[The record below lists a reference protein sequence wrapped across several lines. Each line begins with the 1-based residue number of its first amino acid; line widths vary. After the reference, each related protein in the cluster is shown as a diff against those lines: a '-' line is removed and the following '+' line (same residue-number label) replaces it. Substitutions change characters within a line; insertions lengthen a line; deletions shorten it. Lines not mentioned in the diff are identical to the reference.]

1 MREEVRRA
9 FARAFLPVWKDAGRD
24 EGDMPSVNV
33 EIPREEKFGDYSATA
48 AMALA
53 KPLKTAPRKIAEA
66 ALKNIKDDPL
76 FESASIAG
84 PGYINVTL
92 NPATVKEEFAK
103 IPDDSSEY
111 GNLERESSE
120 KLLIEFVSANPTGP
134 LHIGHGRGAAFGDVL
149 ARVLRKAGY
158 DVTREYY
165 VNDAGLQME
174 NLGLSTLA
182 RYKELHGMDVVFP
195 ENGYHGDYINEI
207 ADEIKEAEGD
217 VYLNRPDGEV
227 LPFFI
232 KRTAD
237 KILGGIKDD
246 LENFRVS
253 FDNWVSETV
262 FHEAGKVESAIEHLK
277 RSGEVF
283 EKDGALW
290 LRTTGAGD
298 EKDRVVKRSN
308 GATTYFAA
316 DIAYHDDKY
325 ERGYSRHINIW
336 GADHHGYVAR
346 LKAAVAALGKEPESL
361 QPLLIQ
367 LVHLK
372 RGGEAVA
379 MSTRAGEFATLK
391 EVVDEV
397 GVDAA
402 RFFFLTRSHESHLEF
417 DLELAKK
424 QSSEN
429 PVYYVQYGHAR
440 ISNIFK
446 TAGER
451 GIGGIP
457 KEADWDRLAL
467 DEEVKIMKKAL
478 SFPDLVE
485 DCAKSLAPHSI
496 SHYLMELAG
505 MFHRYYNVHRV
516 VSDDAELTN
525 ARLAFVAR
533 LRTVLKNG
541 LELLGVTAPDRM

>member
-1 MREEVRRA
+1 MRKEAKKA
-9 FARAFLPVWKDAGRD
+9 FRNAFLTVWRKAGHD
-24 EGDMPSVNV
+24 EGDMPPINV
-33 EIPREEKFGDYSATA
+33 EIPREEKFGDFSATA
-48 AMALA
+48 AMALTTS
-53 KPLKTAPRKIAEA
+53 LKIPPRKIAEA
-66 ALKNIKDDPL
+66 ALKNIKDNPL
-76 FESASIAG
+76 FESSSIAG

-92 NPATVKEEFAK
+92 NRATVREEFAK
-103 IPDDSSEY
+103 IPDDSSDY
-111 GNLERESSE
+111 GSLKRERSE

-182 RYKELHGMDVVFP
+182 RYKELHGRTVEFP
-195 ENGYHGDYINEI
+195 KNGYHGDYIKEI
-207 ADEIKEAEGD
+207 AQEIKESEGD
-217 VYLNRPDGEV
+217 VYLDRPIEEA
-227 LPFFI
+227 LPFFT
-232 KRTAD
+232 KQTAD
-237 KILGGIKDD
+237 KILGGIKSD
-246 LENFRVS
+246 LETFRVT

-262 FHEAGKVESAIEHLK
+262 FHETGKVEHALEHLK
-277 RSGEVF
+277 KSGEIF

-290 LRTTGAGD
+290 LRTSGAGD

-325 ERGYSRHINIW
+325 ERGYTRHINIW

-346 LKAAVAALGKEPESL
+346 LKAAVAALGKEPDSL

-379 MSTRAGEFATLK
+379 MSTRAGEFETLK

-446 TAGER
+446 TASGR
-451 GIGGIP
+451 GIVGIP
-457 KEADWDRLAL
+457 KDVDWDRLEL
-467 DEEVKIMKKAL
+467 DEEIKIMKKAL
-478 SFPDLVE
+478 SFPDLVD
-485 DCAKSLAPHSI
+485 DCANSLAPHSI
-496 SHYLMELAG
+496 THYLMELAG

-516 VSDDAELTN
+516 VSDDAETTK
-525 ARLAFVAR
+525 ARLAFTAR

-541 LELLGVTAPDRM
+541 LELLGVSAPDRM

>member
-1 MREEVRRA
+1 MREEVRKA
-9 FARAFLPVWKDAGRD
+9 LTRAFLLVWKDAGHD
-24 EGDMPSVNV
+24 ESDMPTINV
-33 EIPREEKFGDYSATA
+33 EIPREDKFGDYSATA
-48 AMALA
+48 AMAFA
-53 KPLKTAPRKIAEA
+53 KPLKRAPRKIAEA
-66 ALKNIKDDPL
+66 ALKHIKDDPL

-84 PGYINVTL
+84 AGYINVTL
-92 NPATVKEEFAK
+92 NPQRVKEEFAK
-103 IPDDSSEY
+103 IPDDSSDY
-111 GNLERESSE
+111 GTLTREPSE

-149 ARVLRKAGY
+149 ARVLRKAGH

-182 RYKELHGMDVVFP
+182 RYKELHGVDVEFP
-195 ENGYHGDYINEI
+195 ENGYHGDYIKDI
-207 ADEIKEAEGD
+207 AGEIKKSEGD
-217 VYLNRPDGEV
+217 VYLDKPVEEA

-232 KRTAD
+232 KQTAD
-237 KILGGIKDD
+237 KILGGIKSD
-246 LENFRVS
+246 LETFRVS

-262 FHEAGKVESAIEHLK
+262 FHETGKVEHALEHLK
-277 RSGEVF
+277 KSGEVF

-290 LRTTGAGD
+290 LRTSAAGD

-325 ERGYSRHINIW
+325 ERGYTRHINIW

-379 MSTRAGEFATLK
+379 MSTRAGEFVTLK

-397 GVDAA
+397 GIDAA
-402 RFFFLTRSHESHLEF
+402 RFFFLMRSHESQLEF

-446 TAGER
+446 TASER
-451 GIGGIP
+451 EIDGVP
-457 KEADWDRLAL
+457 KEVDWNRLEL
-467 DEEVKIMKKAL
+467 DEEIKIMKKAL

-485 DCAKSLAPHSI
+485 DCATSLAPHSI
-496 SHYLMELAG
+496 THYLMELTG
-505 MFHRYYNVHRV
+505 MFHRYYNAHRV
-516 VSDDAELTN
+516 VTDDAGLTN
-525 ARLAFVAR
+525 ARLAFIAR

-541 LELLGVTAPDRM
+541 LELLGVSAPDRM

>member
-1 MREEVRRA
+1 MREEVRKA
-9 FARAFLPVWKDAGRD
+9 FTKAFLSVWKDAGHD
-24 EGDMPSVNV
+24 ESDMPPVNV
-33 EIPREEKFGDYSATA
+33 EKPREEKFGDYSATA
-48 AMALA
+48 AMAFA
-53 KPLKTAPRKIAEA
+53 KLLKTAPRKIAEA
-66 ALKNIKDDPL
+66 ALKYIKDDPL
-76 FESASIAG
+76 FESSSIAG
-84 PGYINVTL
+84 AGYINVTL
-92 NPATVKEEFAK
+92 DSARVKEEFAK
-103 IPDDSSEY
+103 IPDDSSDY
-111 GNLERESSE
+111 GSVTRESTE
-120 KLLIEFVSANPTGP
+120 KLLVEFVSANPTGP

-149 ARVLRKAGY
+149 ARVLKKAGH

-182 RYKELHGMDVVFP
+182 RYKELHSVDVEFP
-195 ENGYHGDYINEI
+195 ESGYHGEYIKDI
-207 ADEIKEAEGD
+207 ASEIKESEGD
-217 VYLNRPDGEV
+217 VYLKKPDDEA

-232 KRTAD
+232 KQTAD
-237 KILGGIKDD
+237 KILDGIKGD
-246 LENFRVS
+246 LETFRVS
-253 FDNWVSETV
+253 FDNWVSERA
-262 FHEAGKVESAIEHLK
+262 FFQAGKVDATIQRLLDFK
-277 RSGEVF
+277 KIY
-283 EKDGALW
+283 EKDRALW
-290 LRTTGAGD
+290 LKTSGAGD

-316 DIAYHDDKY
+316 DIAYHEDKY
-325 ERGYSRHINIW
+325 ERGFTRLINIW

-379 MSTRAGEFATLK
+379 MSTRAGKFETLK

-446 TAGER
+446 TASAS
-451 GIGGIP
+451 GINSVPQEVDYG
-457 KEADWDRLAL
+457 RLEL
-467 DEEVKIMKKAL
+467 DEEIKIMKKAL
-478 SFPDLVE
+478 SLPELVE
-485 DCAKSLAPHSI
+485 DCANSLAPHSVT
-496 SHYLMELAG
+496 HYLMELAG

-541 LELLGVTAPDRM
+541 LELLGVSAPDRM

>member
-1 MREEVRRA
+1 MREETRKA
-9 FARAFLPVWKDAGRD
+9 FRKAFLSVWKDAGHD
-24 EGDMPSVNV
+24 ESDMPPVNV
-33 EIPREEKFGDYSATA
+33 EKPREEKFGDYSATA
-48 AMALA
+48 AMAFA
-53 KPLKTAPRKIAEA
+53 KLLKTAPRKIAEA

-76 FESASIAG
+76 FESSSIAG

-92 NPATVKEEFAK
+92 NRTMVKEEFAT
-103 IPDDSSEY
+103 IPDDSSDY
-111 GNLERESSE
+111 GSVKRESSE

-149 ARVLRKAGY
+149 ARVLRKAGH

-182 RYKELHGMDVVFP
+182 RYKELHNVDVEFP
-195 ENGYHGDYINEI
+195 ENGYHGEYIKDI
-207 ADEIKEAEGD
+207 ANEIKESEGD
-217 VYLNRPDGEV
+217 VYLHKPDDEV

-232 KRTAD
+232 KQTAD

-246 LENFRVS
+246 LETFRVS
-253 FDNWVSETV
+253 FDNWVSETL
-262 FHEAGKVESAIEHLK
+262 FHETGKVEHALEHLK
-277 RSGEVF
+277 KSGAVF

-290 LRTTGAGD
+290 LRTSGAGD

-316 DIAYHDDKY
+316 DIAYHEDKY
-325 ERGYSRHINIW
+325 ERGYTRLINIW

-346 LKAAVAALGKEPESL
+346 LKAAVAALGKEPDSL

-379 MSTRAGEFATLK
+379 MSTRAGKFETLK

-446 TAGER
+446 TASAS
-451 GIGGIP
+451 GINGVP
-457 KEADWDRLAL
+457 KDVDYGRLEL
-467 DEEVKIMKKAL
+467 DEEIKIMKKAL
-478 SFPDLVE
+478 SLPELVE
-485 DCAKSLAPHSI
+485 DCANSLAPHSI
-496 SHYLMELAG
+496 THYLMELSG

-516 VSDDAELTN
+516 VSDDVPLTN

-541 LELLGVTAPDRM
+541 LELLGVSAPDRM

>member
-1 MREEVRRA
+1 MREEVRKA
-9 FARAFLPVWKDAGRD
+9 FTRAFLPVWKEAGHD
-24 EGDMPSVNV
+24 ESDMPPVNV
-33 EIPREEKFGDYSATA
+33 EIPREEKFGDFSATA

-53 KPLKTAPRKIAEA
+53 KPLKIAPRKIAEA
-66 ALKNIKDDPL
+66 ALKNIKNDPL
-76 FESASIAG
+76 FADSSIAG

-92 NPATVKEEFAK
+92 NSATVKEEFAK
-103 IPDDSSEY
+103 IPDDSTDY
-111 GNLERESSE
+111 GSLSRESCE

-182 RYKELHGMDVVFP
+182 RYKELHGMDVDFP
-195 ENGYHGDYINEI
+195 KNGYHGDYIKEI
-207 ADEIKEAEGD
+207 ANEIKESDGER
-217 VYLNRPDGEV
+217 YLDRPDAEV
-227 LPFFI
+227 LPFFT
-232 KRTAD
+232 KQTAD
-237 KILGGIKDD
+237 KIIGGIKSD
-246 LENFRVS
+246 LERFRVY

-262 FHEAGKVESAIEHLK
+262 FHDAGKVEHAIEHLRK
-277 RSGEVF
+277 SGEVF

-290 LRTTGAGD
+290 LRTTSAGD

-325 ERGYSRHINIW
+325 ERGYTRLINIW

-346 LKAAVAALGKEPESL
+346 LKAAVAALGKEPDSL

-402 RFFFLTRSHESHLEF
+402 RFFFMTRSHESHLEF

-429 PVYYVQYGHAR
+429 PVY
-440 ISNIFK
+440 
-446 TAGER
+446 
-451 GIGGIP
+451 
-457 KEADWDRLAL
+457 
-467 DEEVKIMKKAL
+467 
-478 SFPDLVE
+478 
-485 DCAKSLAPHSI
+485 
-496 SHYLMELAG
+496 
-505 MFHRYYNVHRV
+505 
-516 VSDDAELTN
+516 
-525 ARLAFVAR
+525 
-533 LRTVLKNG
+533 
-541 LELLGVTAPDRM
+541 